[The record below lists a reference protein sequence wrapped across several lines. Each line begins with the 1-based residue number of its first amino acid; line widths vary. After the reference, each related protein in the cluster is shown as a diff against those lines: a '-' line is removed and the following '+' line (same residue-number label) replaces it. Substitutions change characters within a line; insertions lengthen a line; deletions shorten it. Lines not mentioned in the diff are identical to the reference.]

1 MSRQTYVIGTA
12 GHVDH
17 GKSTLVKALTGI
29 DHDRLREEKE
39 REMTIDLGFAWLTL
53 PSGRRLSIV
62 DVPGHE
68 RFIKNMLAG
77 VGGFDAA
84 LLVIAA
90 DEGPMPQTRE
100 HLAILDLLEI
110 RYGIVAL
117 TKRDLV
123 EADWLEL
130 VTVEVE
136 ELLRG
141 TTLEGAPILPVS
153 AVTGEGL
160 DELVAAIDALL
171 DTVPAHASGGRPR
184 LAIDR
189 VFTMPGFGTIVTG
202 TLRDGV
208 LEVGQEVEILPRG
221 LRARIRGLQSHRTK
235 VERALPGSRTAV
247 NLSGIEV
254 EEVERGDVLTVP
266 GWLRPTTLLDAK
278 LRMLPDAPAP
288 LEQNDEVDFFVGTSE
303 TLARVTL
310 LDAERLDPGQVGW
323 VQLRLQEPV
332 VVVRG
337 DHFILRRPSPSA
349 TLAGGIVVDTHP
361 RRHRRFRPE
370 VIRALEALA
379 SGDPQAL
386 VLHLLGSGVLEW
398 RELLQQSQLDEATA
412 ARAVHALLATGRIL
426 ALDTTGDVLSPHTV
440 ILSRETAEKLETQIS
455 AALADYHA
463 RYPLR
468 RGLPREMAR
477 SRLGLAQ
484 RPFDLFVLRLAALG
498 TVVEDGEVLRLP
510 EHQVRLTPEQEERAR
525 AYEAA
530 LRREPFTPP
539 APAEYGLDPELV
551 QALADLGRVVR
562 ITDEVVFAPEA
573 WETMRERVLALIES
587 NGSVTLAQVRDAL
600 GTSRKYAQALLE
612 YLDQLRL
619 TRRVGDARVRYA

>member
-1 MSRQTYVIGTA
+1 MNRHTYVIGTA

-29 DHDRLREEKE
+29 DPDRLREEKE

-84 LLVIAA
+84 LLIVAA

-110 RYGIVAL
+110 RHGIVVL

-123 EADWLEL
+123 DADWLEL

-141 TTLEGAPILPVS
+141 TVLEGARIVPVS

-160 DELVAAIDALL
+160 DELVQTIDQLL
-171 DTVPAHASGGRPR
+171 ETVPTHAGHGRPR

-202 TLRDGV
+202 TLRDGF
-208 LEVGQEVEILPRG
+208 LEIGQEVEILPRR

-235 VERALPGSRTAV
+235 VERAAPGSRTAV
-247 NLSGIEV
+247 NLSGVEV
-254 EEVERGDVLTVP
+254 EEIERGDVLTVP
-266 GWLRPTTLLDAK
+266 GWLEPTTLLDAK
-278 LRMLPDAPAP
+278 LRLVADAPAP
-288 LEQNDEVDFFVGTSE
+288 LEQNDEVDFFIGTSE

-310 LDAERLDPGQVGW
+310 LDAERLEPGQSGW
-323 VQLRLQEPV
+323 VQIRLQHPIV
-332 VVVRG
+332 ALRG
-337 DHFILRRPSPSA
+337 DRFILRRPSPSA
-349 TLAGGIVVDTHP
+349 TLAGGVVVDTHP
-361 RRHRRFRPE
+361 RRHRRFRPD
-370 VIRALEALA
+370 VIRGLEALA
-379 SGDPQAL
+379 SGDPEAIL
-386 VLHLLGSGVLEW
+386 LHVLESGLYEW
-398 RELLQQSQLDEATA
+398 RELLQRSNLEESAAT
-412 ARAVHALLATGRIL
+412 RAVHRLIAQGRL
-426 ALDTTGDVLSPHTV
+426 VALDTTGDSLGLTTVLV
-440 ILSRETAEKLETQIS
+440 RRDVVERLQAQLLR
-455 AALADYHA
+455 ALAEYHA
-463 RYPLR
+463 RFPLR

-477 SRLGLAQ
+477 SRLGLTQ
-484 RPFDLFVLRLAALG
+484 RPFDLLVRRLASEGVL
-498 TVVEDGEVLRLP
+498 VEDGEVLRTP
-510 EHQVRLTPEQEERAR
+510 EHRIRLSPEQEERAR

-530 LRREPFTPP
+530 LRREPFAPP
-539 APAEYGLDPELV
+539 APADFGLDPELV
-551 QALADLGRVVR
+551 QALTDLGRVVR
-562 ITDEVVFAPEA
+562 ITDEVVFAPDA
-573 WETMRERVLALIES
+573 WQEIRERVLTLIDA

-612 YLDQLRL
+612 YLDQQRV
-619 TRRVGDARVRYA
+619 TRRVGDARVRYV

>member
-1 MSRQTYVIGTA
+1 MSQQTFVIGTA

-29 DHDRLREEKE
+29 DPDRLREEKE
-39 REMTIDLGFAWLTL
+39 REMTIDLGFAWMTL
-53 PSGRRLSIV
+53 PGGRRLSIV

-84 LLVIAA
+84 LLIVAA

-110 RYGIVAL
+110 RHGIVVV

-123 EADWLEL
+123 DSDWLEL

-136 ELLRG
+136 DLLRG
-141 TTLEGAPILPVS
+141 TTLEGSRIIPVS

-160 DELVAAIDALL
+160 HDLVAALDDLL
-171 DTVPAHASGGRPR
+171 ASVPPHAGRGKPR

-189 VFTMPGFGTIVTG
+189 VFTLPGFGTIVTG

-208 LEVGQEVEILPRG
+208 LEVGQEVEILPRR

-247 NLSGIEV
+247 NLSGVEV
-254 EEVERGDVLTVP
+254 EDIERGDVLTVP
-266 GWLRPTTLLDAK
+266 GWLEPTQLLDVK
-278 LRMLPDAPAP
+278 VRMVRDAPAP
-288 LEQNDEVDFFVGTSE
+288 LEQNDEVDFFIGTSE
-303 TLARVTL
+303 SLARVTL
-310 LDAERLDPGQVGW
+310 LDAERLDPGQSGW
-323 VQLRLQEPV
+323 VQLRLQRPIV
-332 VVVRG
+332 AVRG

-349 TLAGGIVVDTHP
+349 TLAGGIVVDPHP
-361 RRHRRFRPE
+361 RRHRRFRTE

-379 SGDPQAL
+379 SGDAR
-386 VLHLLGSGVLEW
+386 VILLQLLANAVLEW
-398 RELLQQSQLDEATA
+398 PELVRRSNMDEATVA
-412 ARAVHALLATGRIL
+412 HALDQLVAAGEVV
-426 ALDTTGDVLSPHTV
+426 ALDTTSDTVSPHAVFARRATLERLESLL
-440 ILSRETAEKLETQIS
+440 IDALREYQE
-455 AALADYHA
+455 

-477 SRLGLAQ
+477 HRLGLPQ
-484 RPFDLFVLRLAALG
+484 RAFDLLVRRLASAG
-498 TVVEDGEVLRLP
+498 TIVEDGDVLRTP
-510 EHQVRLTPEQEERAR
+510 GHRIRLSPEQEERAR
-525 AYEAA
+525 AYEIA
-530 LRREPFTPP
+530 LEREPFTPP
-539 APAEYGLDPELV
+539 APSEFGLDPELV

-562 ITDEVVFAPEA
+562 ITDDVVFAPAA
-573 WETMRERVLALIES
+573 WETIKERVLALIDT

-612 YLDQLRL
+612 YLDQLRI
-619 TRRVGDARVRYA
+619 TRRVGDARVRYS

>member
-1 MSRQTYVIGTA
+1 MSQQTFVIGTA

-29 DHDRLREEKE
+29 DPDRLREEKE
-39 REMTIDLGFAWLTL
+39 REMTIDLGFAWMTL
-53 PSGRRLSIV
+53 PSGRRVSIV

-84 LLVIAA
+84 LLIVAA

-110 RYGIVAL
+110 RHGIVVV

-123 EADWLEL
+123 DSDWLEL

-136 ELLRG
+136 DLLRG
-141 TTLEGAPILPVS
+141 TTLEGSRIVPVS

-160 DELVAAIDALL
+160 HDLVAALDDLL
-171 DTVPAHASGGRPR
+171 ASVPPHAGRGKPR

-189 VFTMPGFGTIVTG
+189 VFTLPGFGTIVTG

-208 LEVGQEVEILPRG
+208 LEVGQEVEILPRR

-247 NLSGIEV
+247 NLSGVEV
-254 EEVERGDVLTVP
+254 EDIERGDVLTVP
-266 GWLRPTTLLDAK
+266 GWLEPTQLLDVK
-278 LRMLPDAPAP
+278 VRMVRDAPAP
-288 LEQNDEVDFFVGTSE
+288 LEQNDEVDFFIGTSE
-303 TLARVTL
+303 SLARVTL
-310 LDAERLDPGQVGW
+310 LDTERLEPGQSGW
-323 VQLRLQEPV
+323 VQLRLQRAV
-332 VVVRG
+332 VAVRG

-349 TLAGGIVVDTHP
+349 TLAGGIVVDPRP
-361 RRHRRFRPE
+361 RRHRRFRAE

-379 SGDPQAL
+379 SGDAR
-386 VLHLLGSGVLEW
+386 VILLQLLANAVLEW
-398 RELLQQSQLDEATA
+398 PELVRRSNMDEATVA
-412 ARAVHALLATGRIL
+412 HALDHLVAAGEVI
-426 ALDTTGDVLSPHTV
+426 ALDSTSDTVSPHAV
-440 ILSRETAEKLETQIS
+440 LASRATLERLES
-455 AALADYHA
+455 LLLAALREYQD

-477 SRLGLAQ
+477 HRLGLPQ
-484 RPFDLFVLRLAALG
+484 RAFDLLVRRLASAG
-498 TVVEDGEVLRLP
+498 TIVEDGDVLRTP
-510 EHQVRLTPEQEERAR
+510 EHRIRLSPEQEERAR
-525 AYEAA
+525 AYEVA
-530 LRREPFTPP
+530 LEREPFTPP
-539 APAEYGLDPELV
+539 APSEFGLDPELV

-562 ITDEVVFAPEA
+562 ITDDVVFAPAA
-573 WETMRERVLALIES
+573 WETIKERVLALIDA

-612 YLDQLRL
+612 YLDQLRI
-619 TRRVGDARVRYA
+619 TRRVGDARVRYS

>member
-1 MSRQTYVIGTA
+1 MNRHTYVIGTA

-29 DHDRLREEKE
+29 DPDRLREEKE

-84 LLVIAA
+84 LLIVAA

-110 RYGIVAL
+110 RYGIVVL

-123 EADWLEL
+123 DADWLEL

-141 TTLEGAPILPVS
+141 TVLEGARIVPVS

-160 DELVAAIDALL
+160 DELVQTIDQLL
-171 DTVPAHASGGRPR
+171 ETVPTHAGHGRPR

-202 TLRDGV
+202 TLRDGF
-208 LEVGQEVEILPRG
+208 LEIGQEVEILPRR

-235 VERALPGSRTAV
+235 VERAAPGSRTAV
-247 NLSGIEV
+247 NLSGVEV
-254 EEVERGDVLTVP
+254 EEIERGDVLTVP
-266 GWLRPTTLLDAK
+266 GWLEPTTLLDAK
-278 LRMLPDAPAP
+278 LRLVADAPAP
-288 LEQNDEVDFFVGTSE
+288 LEQNDEVDFFIGTSE

-310 LDAERLDPGQVGW
+310 LDAERLEPGQSGW
-323 VQLRLQEPV
+323 VQIRLQHPIV
-332 VVVRG
+332 ALRG
-337 DHFILRRPSPSA
+337 DRFILRRPSPSA
-349 TLAGGIVVDTHP
+349 TLAGGVVVDTHP
-361 RRHRRFRPE
+361 RRHRRFRPD
-370 VIRALEALA
+370 VIRGLEALA
-379 SGDPQAL
+379 SGDPEAIL
-386 VLHLLGSGVLEW
+386 LHVLESGLYEW
-398 RELLQQSQLDEATA
+398 RELLQRSNLEESAAT
-412 ARAVHALLATGRIL
+412 RAVHRLIAQGRL
-426 ALDTTGDVLSPHTV
+426 VALDTTGDSLGLTTVLV
-440 ILSRETAEKLETQIS
+440 RRDVVERLQAQLLR
-455 AALADYHA
+455 ALAEYHA
-463 RYPLR
+463 RFPLR

-477 SRLGLAQ
+477 SRLGLTQ
-484 RPFDLFVLRLAALG
+484 RPFDLLVRRLASEGVL
-498 TVVEDGEVLRLP
+498 VEDGEVLRTP
-510 EHQVRLTPEQEERAR
+510 EHRIRLSPEQEERAR

-530 LRREPFTPP
+530 LRREPFAPP
-539 APAEYGLDPELV
+539 APADFGLDPELV

-562 ITDEVVFAPEA
+562 ITDEVVFAPDA
-573 WETMRERVLALIES
+573 WQEIRERVLALIDA

-612 YLDQLRL
+612 YLDQQRV
-619 TRRVGDARVRYA
+619 TRRVGDARVRYV

>member
-29 DHDRLREEKE
+29 DPDRLREEKE
-39 REMTIDLGFAWLTL
+39 REMTIDLGFAWMTL

-84 LLVIAA
+84 LLIVAA

-110 RYGIVAL
+110 RHGIVVL

-123 EADWLEL
+123 DADWLDL

-141 TTLEGAPILPVS
+141 TSLEGAPILPVS
-153 AVTGEGL
+153 AITGEGL
-160 DELVAAIDALL
+160 TELIAAIDALL
-171 DTVPAHASGGRPR
+171 DSVPPHASSGRPR

-189 VFTMPGFGTIVTG
+189 VFTLPGFGTIVTG
-202 TLRDGV
+202 TLRDGS
-208 LEVGQEVEILPRG
+208 LEVGQEVEILPRR

-247 NLSGIEV
+247 NLSGVEV
-254 EEVERGDVLTVP
+254 DDLERGDVLTVP
-266 GWLRPTTLLDAK
+266 GWLEPTTLLDAR
-278 LRMLPDAPAP
+278 LRMLADAPTA
-288 LEQNDEVDFFVGTSE
+288 LEQNDEIDVFIGTSE
-303 TLARVTL
+303 TLARVTV
-310 LDAERLDPGQVGW
+310 LDAERLEPGQSGW
-323 VQLRLQEPV
+323 VQLRLQDPIV
-332 VVVRG
+332 AVRG
-337 DHFILRRPSPSA
+337 DHFIVRRPSPSA
-349 TLAGGIVVDTHP
+349 TLAGGIVVETHP

-379 SGDPQAL
+379 SGDPLAILLQTLGGQA
-386 VLHLLGSGVLEW
+386 LEW
-398 RELLQQSQLDEATA
+398 RELVQRSNLDAESATQALSQLIASQEAIALDATGEAIGPQTIILSVRTA
-412 ARAVHALLATGRIL
+412 ERLEAQLLAAI
-426 ALDTTGDVLSPHTV
+426 SEYHT
-440 ILSRETAEKLETQIS
+440 
-455 AALADYHA
+455 

-477 SRLGLAQ
+477 SRLGLSQ
-484 RPFDLFVLRLAALG
+484 RPFDLFVRRLARLG
-498 TVVEDGEVLRLP
+498 RLVEDGEVLRAP
-510 EHQVRLTPEQEERAR
+510 DHRIRLTPDQEERAR

-530 LRREPFTPP
+530 LQREPFTPP
-539 APAEYGLDPELV
+539 APSEFGLDPELV

-562 ITDEVVFAPEA
+562 ITDDVVFAPEA
-573 WETMRERVLALIES
+573 WQTIQERVLALLDAH
-587 NGSVTLAQVRDAL
+587 GSVTLAQVRDAL

-612 YLDQLRL
+612 YLDQLRI